1 VALLGRAKP
10 LGTVLAALLFG
21 ALDAGGTA
29 MQGVTQIPADI
40 VSVIQALIVLFIAAP
55 PLVRAMFRLREA
67 RAAGE
72 GQVLARGWNG

>member
-1 VALLGRAKP
+1 
-10 LGTVLAALLFG
+10 
-21 ALDAGGTA
+21 
-29 MQGVTQIPADI
+29 MQGVTQIPVDI

-72 GQVLARGWNG
+72 GQVLAKGWNG